1 VVSAQQL
8 LLVFI
13 RPNLPPHSILSPSMV
28 KKQVKKVE
36 KIKIKKT
43 GLKTLSRKKNL
54 SKQKILYEKNCKEI
68 PLKNCYS
75 V

>member
-1 VVSAQQL
+1 
-8 LLVFI
+8 
-13 RPNLPPHSILSPSMV
+13 MV